1 MSDDLIADLAERLRT
16 SGIEFDRIEQTP
28 DGIEVHLPD
37 GKVARLETEEQRDRR
52 IQQFLDDKAQEER
65 RMREMTFEMT
75 GVVEPSRYSYEPEG
89 PYAMDKSKRDRAKAQ
104 RKKMKRHK
112 KRNR

>member
-1 MSDDLIADLAERLRT
+1 MSDLIKHLEERLRH
-16 SGIEFDRIEQTP
+16 SGIEFDKIEETP

-37 GKVARLETEEQRDRR
+37 GNVARLETEEQRSRR
-52 IQQFLDDKAQEER
+52 LQQFLDDKAKEA
-65 RMREMTFEMT
+65 REMQEMT
-75 GVVEPSRYSYEPEG
+75 LSIGKTIESSRYFDEPEG
-89 PYAMDKSKRDRAKAQ
+89 PYAMDKTKRDRAKAQ